1 MYLIENHRFYWPFH
15 ISGEGEKYITAAQKC
30 IKILLS
36 RINLMETGWYFFC
49 ANYFRAAV
57 AFLAASSRST
67 ALWMGKPESFK
78 ICLALSTLVPSSL
91 TTRGI
96 SRLMEWQALTIPLAI
111 VAQLTIP
118 PKTLTRIALTCLSSL
133 IIRNASRTWPA
144 KKRKYFRNQ
153 KIVKWHNQNV
163 NVAISREN
171 FLKPENA
178 TMIRNAS
185 RTDLHFFFT

>member
-30 IKILLS
+30 IKILIF
-36 RINLMETGWYFFC
+36 RIDFDRNRMISFW

-133 IIRNASRTWPA
+133 MIRNASRTCPGM
-144 KKRKYFRNQ
+144 KRKYFKNQ

-163 NVAISREN
+163 NEAISRE
-171 FLKPENA
+171 
-178 TMIRNAS
+178 
-185 RTDLHFFFT
+185 HF